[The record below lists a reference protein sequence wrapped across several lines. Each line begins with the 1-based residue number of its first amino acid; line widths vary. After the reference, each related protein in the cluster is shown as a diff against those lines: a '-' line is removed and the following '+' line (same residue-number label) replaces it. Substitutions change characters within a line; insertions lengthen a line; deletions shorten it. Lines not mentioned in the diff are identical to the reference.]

1 MLHNSRP
8 ALGAAMTLLFH
19 VGCKRRGASEFC
31 LSAAASEQWIMKSYP
46 GK

>member
-31 LSAAASEQWIMKSYP
+31 RLATASEQWIMKSYP
-46 GK
+46 RK